1 MGLKVG
7 SARIDER
14 GKITGGQAGD
24 STGKEVMQQNYYM
37 DSRGWYC
44 FRAKD
49 INTANGIAQ
58 SMIDACNNNNI
69 GYDQNQRDGVFNLVK
84 KGTKIKNI
92 KTKTECDCSALVRA
106 CCYENGIDTGNIR
119 TATMPKLLD
128 KTGKFEKKISV
139 TSKTELFNGDILVTK
154 TTGHT
159 VIVTSGNPRK
169 KTNTKKSLEIIAK
182 EVIDGKWDTGDT
194 RKEKLEKAGYSYKE
208 VQAKANELLKAKTT
222 TKPSV
227 SYYPKCTSNHTSI
240 VSALNSIGVKS
251 SITYRAKIAKKNNI
265 KLYVG
270 TSSQNIKMLD
280 LLKKGK
286 LIKV

>member
-14 GKITGGQAGD
+14 GKISGGQAGD

-37 DSRGWYC
+37 DNRGWYC

-84 KGTKIKNI
+84 SGTKIKNI

-119 TATMPKLLD
+119 TATMPKLLE
-128 KTGKFEKKISV
+128 KTGKFEKKINV

-169 KTNTKKSLEIIAK
+169 KAATKASI
-182 EVIDGKWDTGDT
+182 
-194 RKEKLEKAGYSYKE
+194 
-208 VQAKANELLKAKTT
+208 
-222 TKPSV
+222 
-227 SYYPKCTSNHTSI
+227 SYYPKCDSKHTSI
-240 VSALNSIGVKS
+240 VNALNSIKVNS
-251 SITYRAKIAKKNNI
+251 SYSNRTKIAKKNNI

-270 TSSQNIKMLD
+270 TANQNIKMLD